1 MKNKT
6 PITLID
12 LLAAGGNG
20 SDKSGLI
27 TCTWIGKNCA
37 MVACRRDNFSAK
49 VPGQV
54 SADGA
59 TKVYSLNRRAVSKY
73 YWHSIQYIFWTS
85 FILKKESYE
94 KNSYSYFIIR
104 ICFCYLTGS

>member
-37 MVACRRDNFSAK
+37 MVACRRDNFSTK
-49 VPGQV
+49 VPGYV

-59 TKVYSLNRRAVSKY
+59 TNVYSLNRRAVSVNKVNLY
-73 YWHSIQYIFWTS
+73 TLIISDFDNYISSCLF
-85 FILKKESYE
+85 
-94 KNSYSYFIIR
+94 R
-104 ICFCYLTGS
+104 ISVFVP

>member
-59 TKVYSLNRRAVSKY
+59 TNVYSLNRRAVRCNNALVNK
-73 YWHSIQYIFWTS
+73 
-85 FILKKESYE
+85 
-94 KNSYSYFIIR
+94 
-104 ICFCYLTGS
+104 

>member
-59 TKVYSLNRRAVSKY
+59 TNVYSLNRRAVIVHSK
-73 YWHSIQYIFWTS
+73 Q
-85 FILKKESYE
+85 LPDPK
-94 KNSYSYFIIR
+94 
-104 ICFCYLTGS
+104 LTKTNAL